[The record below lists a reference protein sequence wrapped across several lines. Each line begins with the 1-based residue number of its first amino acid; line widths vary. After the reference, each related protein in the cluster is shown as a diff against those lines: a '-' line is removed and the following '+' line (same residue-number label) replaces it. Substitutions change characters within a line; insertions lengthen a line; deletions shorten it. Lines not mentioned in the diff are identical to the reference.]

1 VIFRDDKTGWDGA
14 AISIAVML
22 LLAPVALTFHMA
34 HRGDD
39 PAGPDPRYTRGY
51 DMVQFWVGAAVL
63 ESSVP
68 PADLYDADTY
78 ARAFDSIVTA
88 NVGRGYGPTYPPP
101 IYQAFGAVD
110 GIGQIRATKLLL
122 WLYLLAAG
130 LGIALLLR
138 SAGYQVANGVEVGL
152 LLWSAPAALLG
163 VSTGQS
169 SGFWLAFLAAGFV
182 LWRRE
187 KKLLAGVAFSLLCIK
202 PTLAAPVVLA
212 LVLASQWR
220 VIAGFV
226 LGGSLLLAFS
236 ISIDGVEIWRGYVDM
251 MLRNPDL
258 TQQLWS
264 SLERHFS
271 FRSLVSVPFRETSL
285 AVPVGALGSVA
296 AVMLAIWFRQKLTPT
311 LASAPHSFPAL
322 SLLLGACAFA
332 TPHLL
337 DYDLVLYFP
346 LMIWASYRIAEKRAH
361 NMGLGIAALSAFYV
375 VPIAYP
381 ISARIDFSVGS
392 LVALLLLLWCA
403 SEVSQSYSKGDA
415 IA

>member
-1 VIFRDDKTGWDGA
+1 
-14 AISIAVML
+14 
-22 LLAPVALTFHMA
+22 
-34 HRGDD
+34 
-39 PAGPDPRYTRGY
+39 
-51 DMVQFWVGAAVL
+51 
-63 ESSVP
+63 
-68 PADLYDADTY
+68 
-78 ARAFDSIVTA
+78 
-88 NVGRGYGPTYPPP
+88 
-101 IYQAFGAVD
+101 
-110 GIGQIRATKLLL
+110 LL
-122 WLYLLAAG
+122 WLSLLAVG

-152 LLWSAPAALLG
+152 LLWSAPTALLG

-187 KKLLAGVAFSLLCIK
+187 EKLLAGVAFSLLCIK
-202 PTLAAPVVLA
+202 STLSAPVVLA

-220 VIAGFV
+220 VIAGFA

-264 SLERHFS
+264 SLERQFS

-285 AVPVGALGSVA
+285 AVPVGALGSAA

-322 SLLLGACAFA
+322 SLLLGAFA

-337 DYDLVLYFP
+337 DYGLVLYFP

>member
-1 VIFRDDKTGWDGA
+1 
-14 AISIAVML
+14 M
-22 LLAPVALTFHMA
+22 
-34 HRGDD
+34 
-39 PAGPDPRYTRGY
+39 
-51 DMVQFWVGAAVL
+51 
-63 ESSVP
+63 
-68 PADLYDADTY
+68 
-78 ARAFDSIVTA
+78 
-88 NVGRGYGPTYPPP
+88 
-101 IYQAFGAVD
+101 
-110 GIGQIRATKLLL
+110 
-122 WLYLLAAG
+122 
-130 LGIALLLR
+130 
-138 SAGYQVANGVEVGL
+138 
-152 LLWSAPAALLG
+152 
-163 VSTGQS
+163 
-169 SGFWLAFLAAGFV
+169 
-182 LWRRE
+182 
-187 KKLLAGVAFSLLCIK
+187 
-202 PTLAAPVVLA
+202 
-212 LVLASQWR
+212 
-220 VIAGFV
+220 IAGFV

-361 NMGLGIAALSAFYV
+361 NMGLGIAALSAFMSSRSLIRSAPASTSASGASLHCCCSYGARRKYRS
-375 VPIAYP
+375 PIQRGMRSPDRPRATRGLRSACDSATCAAA
-381 ISARIDFSVGS
+381 ISAAFP
-392 LVALLLLLWCA
+392 
-403 SEVSQSYSKGDA
+403 
-415 IA
+415 